1 MIPQIPSAQRSQRA
15 PAAPSHPSRRPCSL
29 SLERGRSS
37 AATGIAVFAS
47 LIGLTFRL
55 PCLVRAH
62 ARLPARDR
70 LALNIKVVST
80 KNKNMTVVCRGGNA
94 EAQSTLR
101 GCPNS
106 SCLADL
112 SCFCCKEAPPSC
124 SGEFRI
130 RCLLNLHRWARLG
143 LHSRLDDE
151 WLLDGGHNA
160 DLARAAEYISD
171 VAGS

>member
-1 MIPQIPSAQRSQRA
+1 MMIRGERYHECNSHRTCSPGQPSFAQGLHSHHNRQPMLIVSRARALLRSHGNPRI
-15 PAAPSHPSRRPCSL
+15 
-29 SLERGRSS
+29 E
-37 AATGIAVFAS
+37 AVFAS

-124 SGEFRI
+124 PRESRNQISSEPSS
-130 RCLLNLHRWARLG
+130 LG
-143 LHSRLDDE
+143 AFGATLTSSR
-151 WLLDGGHNA
+151 
-160 DLARAAEYISD
+160 
-171 VAGS
+171 